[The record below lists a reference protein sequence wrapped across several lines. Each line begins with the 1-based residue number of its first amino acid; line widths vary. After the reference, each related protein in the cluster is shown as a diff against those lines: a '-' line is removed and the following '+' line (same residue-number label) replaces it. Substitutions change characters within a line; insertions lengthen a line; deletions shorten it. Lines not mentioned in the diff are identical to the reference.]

1 MLAIVIALTVAFV
14 LGYLACWC
22 EAPARAVDG
31 VAYCWAG
38 FAEWA
43 ARLGDRVLA
52 GRGWAL
58 LWLFV
63 VPVLF
68 VDLVVVR
75 HRRQGMRGFREVL
88 ALIGR
93 LRRDH
98 AEAPFGIRDG
108 PRSRLDRGRR
118 H

>member
-1 MLAIVIALTVAFV
+1 MLAIALALTVAFV

-22 EAPARAVDG
+22 EAPARAADG

-52 GRGWAL
+52 GRGRVL

-68 VDLVVVR
+68 VDVVLVR
-75 HRRQGMRGFREVL
+75 PRKQGMRGFREIL
-88 ALIGR
+88 ALIRR

-98 AEAPFGIRDG
+98 AEAGRPGIPD
-108 PRSRLDRGRR
+108 
-118 H
+118 